1 MQCSTRSIWALR
13 GVSVSDGRPAKPTG
27 EGKGLAILK
36 AKYHD
41 YCSSQVADLL
51 LFLTP
56 DEIYV
61 VAEKAARE
69 RSDVSGDDSFAHMV
83 QGATNWLAERAGLPS
98 FDTWLEDY
106 RRDPESYEE
115 HFMGLWESEVD

>member
-1 MQCSTRSIWALR
+1 M
-13 GVSVSDGRPAKPTG
+13 SDGGPAKPAG
-27 EGKGLAILK
+27 EGKGLAILQ

-61 VAEKAARE
+61 VAQKAARE
-69 RSDVSGDDSFAHMV
+69 RSDGSGDDSFAHMV
-83 QGATNWLAERAGLPS
+83 RVATNWLAERAGLPP
-98 FDTWLEDY
+98 FDIWLEDY
-106 RRDPESYEE
+106 RRNPESYEE

>member
-1 MQCSTRSIWALR
+1 M
-13 GVSVSDGRPAKPTG
+13 SDGRPAKPAG
-27 EGKGLAILK
+27 EGTGLAILR

-61 VAEKAARE
+61 VAQKAARE
-69 RSDVSGDDSFAHMV
+69 RSDG
-83 QGATNWLAERAGLPS
+83 
-98 FDTWLEDY
+98 
-106 RRDPESYEE
+106 
-115 HFMGLWESEVD
+115 SEIRPM